1 LRVKSPLG
9 FAAGPICC
17 ATASLGLMLGSTV
30 AYGTTCEENQLV
42 YRHQDGRVFEAAR
55 LWVNKRNPANVEG
68 FEGYLRGQAHAYL
81 IHHGPELDTSN
92 HSDAITPELDELRRL
107 RPATRRPFPTVELIR
122 GTPFSI
128 HTGPLKGAWFVEGC
142 RAPNEPDQSH
152 AGSMDSRGLKG
163 TRGARR

>member
-1 LRVKSPLG
+1 MKPPLR
-9 FAAGPICC
+9 FAAGRICC
-17 ATASLGLMLGSTV
+17 ATVCVALIFGSTV
-30 AYGTTCEENQLV
+30 ASGSTWEENQLV

-55 LWVNKRNPANVEG
+55 LGVKKRNPADVQG
-68 FEGYLRGQAHAYL
+68 FEGYVRGEPYAYL

-107 RPATRRPFPTVELIR
+107 RPATRRPFPVVELIR

-128 HTGPLKGAWFVEGC
+128 HTGPLKGVWFVEGC
-142 RAPNEPDQSH
+142 RAPNEPNQSH
-152 AGSMDSRGLKG
+152 AGSMESRGSKG